1 MPSFGVNYEDI
12 TLYKNCF
19 FMPDML
25 VGGAVR
31 VALLLIKQVSFG
43 HSVGLLVLRKERELF
58 DVIPKG
64 FEHGKYGQFSP
75 V

>member
-1 MPSFGVNYEDI
+1 MKVA
-12 TLYKNCF
+12 F
-19 FMPDML
+19 FIPDMRG
-25 VGGAVR
+25 GGAER
-31 VALLLIKQVSFG
+31 VALLLIKKMVSFG